1 MLVGGYMKKKD
12 LFIFA
17 FCLIC
22 LLIPNMVSAHPG
34 KTDSSGCH
42 VCRTNCEKWGL
53 SQDERHCHNGN
64 TYTNSKGQTFNSDGS
79 MTDDSSSQNNSDYS
93 TIIDNNTNNSN
104 TNNNNANNNS
114 NNNTNNNSNKQ
125 PSVPTEPSKSSDNT
139 LKLITI
145 DGENIE
151 IADQMNYKTKN
162 EEIEIFVV
170 TNDSKATYTINNNSL
185 SVGINT
191 VEIQVTAENGDVKNY
206 TILVDR
212 EKLSNNTNI
221 KIIIDNKEVNFVFGK
236 ADVNVT
242 SDTKNLNFK
251 YELEDENSQV
261 KVTGDKNLELGKNI
275 VSFTVIAEDDT
286 KVIYELTVN
295 KDTENNETTNTMLG
309 LIAIGGIGYWGYHF
323 IQKRK
328 KNS

>member
-1 MLVGGYMKKKD
+1 
-12 LFIFA
+12 
-17 FCLIC
+17 
-22 LLIPNMVSAHPG
+22 MVSAHPG

-221 KIIIDNKEVNFVFGK
+221 KIIIDNKEVNFVSGK

-242 SDTKNLNFK
+242 SDTKNLNYK

-261 KVTGDKNLELGKNI
+261 KVTGDKNLESGENI
-275 VSFTVIAEDDT
+275 VSFTVIAEDGT

-295 KDTENNETTNTMLG
+295 KDTENNETTNAILG
-309 LIAIGGIGYWGYHF
+309 LIAIGGIGYGGYHF